1 MKYTWWWLL
10 IGMLLLSACS
20 ASGPAAPSPVD
31 ADAPVSSA
39 DPLAPVP
46 PLNLEVLGALDL
58 TEVTTELLVLESY
71 PLQYNLVLRGM
82 LPSPCHRLL
91 ITFNEPNA
99 GNEIHIQVMV
109 AVDPE
114 MICAQVLT
122 DFEEV
127 VSLGSYETG
136 ATYTVWI
143 NGTQVA
149 EFTP

>member
-1 MKYTWWWLL
+1 MKHIGWLLL
-10 IGMLLLSACS
+10 IGMMVLSACS
-20 ASGPAAPSPVD
+20 ASGSDAPAPVN
-31 ADAPVSSA
+31 ADAPVSST
-39 DPLAPVP
+39 DPLVPVP
-46 PLNLEVLGALDL
+46 PLNLEVLGPLELA
-58 TEVTTELLVLESY
+58 EVTTELLVLESY

-91 ITFNEPNA
+91 ITFDEPNTS
-99 GNEIHIQVMV
+99 NEIQIQALV

-127 VSLGSYETG
+127 VSLGSYATG